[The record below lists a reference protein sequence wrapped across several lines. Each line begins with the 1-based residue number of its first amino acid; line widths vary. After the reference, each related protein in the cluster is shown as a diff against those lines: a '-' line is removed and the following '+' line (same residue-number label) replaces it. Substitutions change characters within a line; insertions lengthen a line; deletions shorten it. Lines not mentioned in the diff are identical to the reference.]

1 MIFALKII
9 MLWNNYGGYND
20 DDDDEEVVATIRRPQ
35 MQWNAYDYHTENE
48 EIEDEMSKTADSDY
62 KEKGKADERDACG
75 ASGVLNYSSGVTMLT
90 PLFTKREK
98 NY

>member
-35 MQWNAYDYHTENE
+35 MQ
-48 EIEDEMSKTADSDY
+48 
-62 KEKGKADERDACG
+62 
-75 ASGVLNYSSGVTMLT
+75 
-90 PLFTKREK
+90 
-98 NY
+98 